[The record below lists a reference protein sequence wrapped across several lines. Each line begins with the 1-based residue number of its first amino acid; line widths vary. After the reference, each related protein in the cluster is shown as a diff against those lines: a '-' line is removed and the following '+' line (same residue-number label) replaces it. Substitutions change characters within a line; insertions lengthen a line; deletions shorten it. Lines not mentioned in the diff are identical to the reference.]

1 MSAFTPPDPDRK
13 FFDPRGEIDHVTGN
27 LPHWR
32 QSGVLY
38 FSTFRTADALPADL
52 LRRWQS
58 EKDAWLLRHPEP
70 WDATTR
76 AEYIERFPRRLQDWL
91 DAGHGECPLAET
103 EPREIV
109 ERALRHF
116 EGERYTTEETFV
128 AANHVHVVLT
138 PMSGHALSAI
148 LHSWKSFTAHAI
160 NRALGRTGE
169 FWQQESYDHIVRSPD
184 ALQRIRNYIK
194 NHAKPKSRG

>member
-1 MSAFTPPDPDRK
+1 MSAFTPPDPDHK
-13 FFDPRGEIDHVTGN
+13 FFDPRDEIDHVTGN

-32 QSGVLY
+32 QQGVMY
-38 FSTFRTADALPADL
+38 FSTFRTADSLPAPL
-52 LRRWQS
+52 LRQWQT
-58 EKDAWLLRHPEP
+58 EKETWLRLHPEP
-70 WDATTR
+70 WDAATR

-91 DAGHGECPLAET
+91 DAGHGECVLAQP

-116 EGERYTTEETFV
+116 DGTRYTLDEAFV

-138 PMSGHALSAI
+138 PTVGHHLSAI
-148 LHSWKSFTAHAI
+148 LHSWKSYTAHAI

-169 FWQQESYDHIVRSPD
+169 FWQQESHDHIVRSPD
-184 ALQRIRNYIK
+184 ALHRIRNYIK
-194 NHAKPKSRG
+194 NHASPKSSG